1 MSQELPFQDWT
12 SGGGAPTV
20 DSFHRRD
27 TLAPNK
33 TEAAKLLELS
43 SESESEPEP
52 LQLVPPKRKVR
63 FRKRLR
69 GARGLVL
76 TGGPHPGGSCCG
88 GNGDSCFSLLKA
100 LGLFLG
106 VVVLVAQAWFLLS
119 VRSRLDHLYT
129 VYRQNMDVDGKK
141 LPAQLHD
148 LHGQIKAL
156 EQNLTGT
163 AAQLHQ
169 TAADLAALAKQ
180 VAELRT
186 TTGSLQESVA
196 SAPQIKGLPN
206 AVTDLKQNVAN
217 LGSQVSSLEN
227 GLQALKEQHSSL
239 QAVRKD
245 LDQVKEQVQ
254 RLGNVT
260 GSGADDQGTG
270 HSSLHDLEQ
279 NVQRC
284 LSEVREVADHRLVG
298 IESDLKGVHATTGNL
313 SSLLLQQRIQLEG
326 VLNCSHT
333 CPASLS
339 PDNLSIALDQLWSG
353 NATINGSTVGVLREA
368 SHLGGLY
375 RKLQAQLG
383 VNLSAS
389 DEASELLQRVT
400 LFVHAQP
407 LSSSSSPPPLTTQ
420 SSTGTS
426 AVSSNP
432 AGREGSPGQKATPAP
447 NNGTARQP

>member
-1 MSQELPFQDWT
+1 MKKRKELDALVSCRAAAPRAASQHSVQELLRKGAAAAAT
-12 SGGGAPTV
+12 ASANGGGHGSDSSDVESSYAVLASYRSSAAPRWWAWLPV
-20 DSFHRRD
+20 
-27 TLAPNK
+27 
-33 TEAAKLLELS
+33 
-43 SESESEPEP
+43 
-52 LQLVPPKRKVR
+52 
-63 FRKRLR
+63 
-69 GARGLVL
+69 GLVL
-76 TGGPHPGGSCCG
+76 LVGAAGALVWLHLALRQDL
-88 GNGDSCFSLLKA
+88 DSLRA
-100 LGLFLG
+100 
-106 VVVLVAQAWFLLS
+106 
-119 VRSRLDHLYT
+119 HLHR
-129 VYRQNMDVDGKK
+129 VDVDGKK

-186 TTGSLQESVA
+186 TTTSLQESVA

-227 GLQALKEQHSSL
+227 GLQAVKEQHSSL

-284 LSEVREVADHRLVG
+284 LSEVREVVDHRLVG
-298 IESDLKGVHATTGNL
+298 IESDLKGVHATTGNH
-313 SSLLLQQRIQLEG
+313 SSLLLNQQIQLEG

-353 NATINGSTVGVLREA
+353 NATTNGSTVGALREA

-400 LFVHAQP
+400 LFVHSQ
-407 LSSSSSPPPLTTQ
+407 SSSSSPPPLTTQ

-426 AVSSNP
+426 AVSSDP
-432 AGREGSPGQKATPAP
+432 AGREGSSGQKATPAP